1 MNVSIPYSWLKD
13 YIKTNASVEEIAESL
28 SLHSF
33 SVEKIRKTDGDEI
46 FEIEVT
52 PNRGDALS
60 VLGVARELRA
70 VLPVRGFKCE
80 WLPREEK
87 FTGKINAADR
97 IDVVI
102 EDKTLVP
109 RFSAII
115 MDKITFGDSPK
126 LVKERLE
133 KVGIRPLGNVID
145 VTNYMMVDKG
155 QPMHVFDYDKIVG
168 GKMTV
173 RESREGEVITT
184 LDGVDR
190 RLPAGVIVIEDG
202 GGRLIDLCGIMGA
215 KNSEVDENTKKIL
228 LFVQVYDP
236 VRIRRASMTLGHR
249 TEAALRFEKGVDYEG
264 VISALWE
271 SVDMIE
277 KLSGAVVSSDL
288 VDIVNFSRETKEIEV
303 DAEKISRIAGKE
315 IKSEDAFSYLN
326 SLGFEKSKTRDGY
339 VIVPSWRYDD
349 INVPEDIA
357 EEVIRLYGYYN
368 LPVKLL
374 EGAIP
379 IVETSKLFYWEKT
392 ARYFLK
398 YNGFFECYTY
408 SATDKEKAGENALKI
423 SNPLNEEMT
432 YLKTSLLPQLLDVLD
447 KNYGYADKIKVFELA
462 SVYLPPEPDSKEKI
476 PYQPVRL
483 GIATHGVDYMDLKGI
498 IEALFEIM
506 GLNYDDVSE
515 AFSHEIEDF
524 GGGNLGAEINFE
536 PIAVKATKLRSYTP
550 LTVFNSIK
558 EDLTFEV
565 PEGVLYRQIE
575 KTILSVDKRIFKLGF
590 KDVFKNYL
598 TLSIEYLDKEKQ
610 ISSDDTQEIRKKIFK
625 ELEKIGVRLKV

>member
-87 FTGKINAADR
+87 FTGKINVADR

-190 RLPAGVIVIEDG
+190 KLPAGVIVIEDG

-215 KNSEVDENTKKIL
+215 KNSEVDENTRKIL

-379 IVETSKLFYWEKT
+379 IVETSKLFYWK
-392 ARYFLK
+392 
-398 YNGFFECYTY
+398 
-408 SATDKEKAGENALKI
+408 
-423 SNPLNEEMT
+423 
-432 YLKTSLLPQLLDVLD
+432 
-447 KNYGYADKIKVFELA
+447 
-462 SVYLPPEPDSKEKI
+462 
-476 PYQPVRL
+476 
-483 GIATHGVDYMDLKGI
+483 
-498 IEALFEIM
+498 
-506 GLNYDDVSE
+506 
-515 AFSHEIEDF
+515 
-524 GGGNLGAEINFE
+524 
-536 PIAVKATKLRSYTP
+536 
-550 LTVFNSIK
+550 
-558 EDLTFEV
+558 
-565 PEGVLYRQIE
+565 RQQ
-575 KTILSVDKRIFKLGF
+575 DIF
-590 KDVFKNYL
+590 
-598 TLSIEYLDKEKQ
+598 
-610 ISSDDTQEIRKKIFK
+610 
-625 ELEKIGVRLKV
+625 